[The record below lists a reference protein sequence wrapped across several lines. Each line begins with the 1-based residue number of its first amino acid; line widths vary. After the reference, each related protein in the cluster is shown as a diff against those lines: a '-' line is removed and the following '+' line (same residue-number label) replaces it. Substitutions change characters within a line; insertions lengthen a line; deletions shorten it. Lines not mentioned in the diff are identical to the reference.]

1 MHAVYYLLHIISERW
16 HARRIQMKKM
26 AVEYIETKIAH
37 FRLGNTESCTSVHHC
52 VKHERASSS
61 CTIHQTPII
70 VQTIMR
76 WSYRRIIFPTRC
88 NTTVET
94 ISWRPCLAVVW
105 IHNAIMMAVQGGVVK
120 AIFFGPLSIWSTTR
134 SSHSSVHGHFDTA
147 STSCSSFCIT
157 WKGSNRQLQNYNNEM
172 LGFLGWYLID

>member
-1 MHAVYYLLHIISERW
+1 
-16 HARRIQMKKM
+16 MKKM

-37 FRLGNTESCTSVHHC
+37 FRLGNTESRSSVHHC

-76 WSYRRIIFPTRC
+76 WSYRWIIFPTRG

-157 WKGSNRQLQNYNNEM
+157 WKGSNRQLQNYNNEK